1 MGLKERLASTE
12 QMQKLSQTI
21 FKKSELIM
29 DEDGRSGK
37 LYNPNAK
44 DYVDREN
51 PGKPIGWIKINPNGA
66 STGWMNL
73 PDYIKLKNQPDI
85 HDSMDYAVVD
95 LKDYGLNPK
104 DYGYEG
110 PSSREL
116 SEKMDAIAEA
126 VDTYAYRD
134 AFDGDLDD
142 DVIREQSIKK
152 GQQLLEEDEHD
163 TLKHFIEKFGDEESR
178 ESLEASGS
186 WSELEMLDE
195 IVEYYDMKYP
205 EQDLSKYGDAIASFA
220 EESESEFDDDQLDGL
235 Q

>member
-1 MGLKERLASTE
+1 MGLKERLASTK
-12 QMQKLSQTI
+12 QMQELSQTI
-21 FKKSELIM
+21 FRKSELIM

-37 LYNPNAK
+37 LYNPKAK

-73 PDYIKLKNQPDI
+73 PDYMKLKNQPDV
-85 HDSMDYAVVD
+85 HDSADYAMVNM
-95 LKDYGLNPK
+95 KDYGLDPK
-104 DYGYEG
+104 DYCDMDYD
-110 PSSREL
+110 PRQL

-126 VDTYAYRD
+126 VDAYAYRD
-134 AFDGDLDD
+134 SFDDTLDID
-142 DVIREQSIKK
+142 TMREQSIRK

-178 ESLEASGS
+178 ESLEASGATD
-186 WSELEMLDE
+186 ELEMLDE

-205 EQDLSKYGDAIASFA
+205 EQDLSKYGGAIADFA
-220 EESESEFDDDQLDGL
+220 NDTEPEFDDNQLDDM
-235 Q
+235 